1 MASSATIVYGLEL
14 LTLATCTLTA
24 VKLGWTGLYRRYR
37 ALFCFL
43 ILRSLF
49 FVIALFVL
57 GGDLSSGTYQKFYVV
72 FTPISWIINILVVLE
87 LYSLV
92 LEKHRGLLTLGRW
105 VQYAGLALA
114 IFISGLSLLLSIH
127 GGVAQKSAILDYYY
141 AIERGI
147 DLSLVVFLVFILFW
161 LTRYPVP
168 LSRNVVVHSLVYST
182 LFFIITLGL
191 MTRFFLG
198 FQLSRP
204 VSTFILGVFAACTL
218 VWLVLLNENGEE
230 VRVSVPHFGP
240 EQEQRILS
248 QLDALNSTLLKVSR
262 H

>member
-14 LTLATCTLTA
+14 LTVATCTLTA
-24 VKLGWTGLYRRYR
+24 VKLGFTGLYRRYR

-49 FVIALFVL
+49 FVVALFVL
-57 GGDLSSGTYQKFYVV
+57 GGDLGSGAYQKFWLA
-72 FTPISWIINILVVLE
+72 FTPISWIIDILVVLE

-114 IFISGLSLLLSIH
+114 IFISGLSLLPSIR

-182 LFFIITLGL
+182 LFFSNTLGL
-191 MTRFFLG
+191 LARVFFG

-204 VSTFILGVFAACTL
+204 VSTFILGIFAACTL
-218 VWLVLLNENGEE
+218 VWLVLLNEKGEE
-230 VRVSVPHFGP
+230 VRVNVPHFGP

-248 QLDALNSTLLKVSR
+248 QLEALNSTLLKVSR

>member
-14 LTLATCTLTA
+14 LTLATCALNA
-24 VKLGWTGLYRRYR
+24 IKLGWTGLYRRYR

-49 FVIALFVL
+49 FVVALFVL
-57 GGDLSSGTYQKFYVV
+57 GGDLSSGAYQKFFVV
-72 FTPISWIINILVVLE
+72 FTPLSWIINILVVLE

-105 VQYAGLALA
+105 VQYAGLAIA
-114 IFISGLSLLLSIH
+114 IFISGLSLLPSIR
-127 GGVAQKSAILDYYY
+127 GGVAQKSAILDYYF

-147 DLSLVVFLVFILFW
+147 ELSLVVFLIFILFW

-182 LFFIITLGL
+182 LFFSNTLGL
-191 MTRFFLG
+191 LARVFFG

-204 VSTFILGVFAACTL
+204 VSTFILGIFAACTL
-218 VWLVLLNENGEE
+218 VWLVLLNEKGEE

-248 QLDALNSTLLKVSR
+248 QLEALNSTLLKVSR